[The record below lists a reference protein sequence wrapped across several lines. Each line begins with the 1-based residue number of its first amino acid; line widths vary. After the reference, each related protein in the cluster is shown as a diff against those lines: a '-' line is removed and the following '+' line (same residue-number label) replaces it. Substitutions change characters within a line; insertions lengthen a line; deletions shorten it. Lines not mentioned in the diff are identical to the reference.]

1 MSYSE
6 RYARALG
13 IAARA
18 HRHQTRKGKDV
29 PYVTHPVHVARILD
43 RHGFPEDL
51 VLAGL
56 LHDVLEDTDVTEQE
70 LEAAVGAEVVA
81 LVRAVTEQKSEDGV
95 ERPWEVR
102 KAEQLAQLAAAP
114 RDVLALK
121 AADAIHNARETLDDV
136 QTHGTAV
143 AFSRFKRGPG
153 PSVDYYR
160 KIAAIVDANLPAHPL
175 TAELR
180 SVVDALAVA
189 AHV

>member
-18 HRHQTRKGKDV
+18 HRDQVRKGKDV

-43 RHGFPEDL
+43 RHGFSEDL

-56 LHDVLEDTDVTEQE
+56 LHDVLEDTAVSEQE
-70 LEAAVGAEVVA
+70 LLDAVGGEVVA
-81 LVRAVTEQKSEDGV
+81 LVRAVTETKSEDGV
-95 ERPWEVR
+95 ERSWEVR
-102 KAEQLAQLAAAP
+102 KAEQLAHLAEAP
-114 RDVLALK
+114 VEVLALK
-121 AADAIHNARETLDDV
+121 AADAIHNASETLDDV
-136 QTHGTAV
+136 REHGTEV

-160 KIAAIVDANLPAHPL
+160 KIAALCDAGLTTHPL
-175 TAELR
+175 AAELR
-180 SVVDALAVA
+180 AVVDALASA
-189 AHV
+189 ARV